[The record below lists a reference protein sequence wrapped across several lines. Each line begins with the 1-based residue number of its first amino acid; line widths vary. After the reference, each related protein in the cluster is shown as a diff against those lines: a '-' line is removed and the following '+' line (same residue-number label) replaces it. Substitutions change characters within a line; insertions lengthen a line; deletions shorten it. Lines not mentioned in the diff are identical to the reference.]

1 MKRSAS
7 RFTALIILLY
17 CAKLSAQSPQ
27 EIKAPITSVKVCLNA
42 ALITHNQNVKVKSAF
57 NKFLFTGLA
66 SNIDP
71 KNISLRNI
79 GSAELLKLYL
89 VKISDSTE
97 IGSLNEEVIS
107 IIRKSKDSLL
117 AMEKGITKLQFQ
129 LEALRLEKDMLLLNT
144 NIISSG
150 KTVSLAELKLTTDYY
165 RDHYSEVCLE
175 ILSRQK
181 ELKLAKRNKL
191 RLLKSL
197 FNVESDQENNME
209 LCVVIAEMRNPDAE
223 YTANME
229 LSYLAEG
236 SGWIPVYN
244 IFATNNS
251 SVRIEYRAK
260 VLNNTGIDWENMKIS
275 LSTADP
281 FQYYAAPDLAPF
293 YVSSDYANERT
304 NNIIN
309 PPASATVVDEE
320 EIYIPDREIIFNLA
334 KTYTFHAGRTPYLV
348 DVTVYD
354 NLNPVFL
361 YRCAPKKEEQVYAIA
376 KIKDWEKL
384 DLLDGE
390 ASIYNDNV
398 LLGKS
403 YIRPSEIEEELELP
417 LGVVKDIY
425 VKHKL
430 VSEHSSKKVLAGNIE
445 STQTYEIRLKN
456 NSTKT
461 VQVEVIDQVPVSDDV
476 DVKTNLIEM
485 SEGGEKDNVS
495 GKVNWKEELNASS
508 DKSLELKYS
517 VTYPKRS
524 SNSLFSNYKKR
535 AIRAKF

>member
-1 MKRSAS
+1 
-7 RFTALIILLY
+7 
-17 CAKLSAQSPQ
+17 
-27 EIKAPITSVKVCLNA
+27 
-42 ALITHNQNVKVKSAF
+42 
-57 NKFLFTGLA
+57 
-66 SNIDP
+66 
-71 KNISLRNI
+71 
-79 GSAELLKLYL
+79 
-89 VKISDSTE
+89 
-97 IGSLNEEVIS
+97 
-107 IIRKSKDSLL
+107 
-117 AMEKGITKLQFQ
+117 
-129 LEALRLEKDMLLLNT
+129 
-144 NIISSG
+144 
-150 KTVSLAELKLTTDYY
+150 
-165 RDHYSEVCLE
+165 
-175 ILSRQK
+175 
-181 ELKLAKRNKL
+181 
-191 RLLKSL
+191 
-197 FNVESDQENNME
+197 
-209 LCVVIAEMRNPDAE
+209 
-223 YTANME
+223 
-229 LSYLAEG
+229 
-236 SGWIPVYN
+236 
-244 IFATNNS
+244 
-251 SVRIEYRAK
+251 

-281 FQYYAAPDLAPF
+281 FQYYSAPDLEPF
-293 YVSSDYANERT
+293 YVSSEYENER
-304 NNIIN
+304 NDEK
-309 PPASATVVDEE
+309 AQATANVVEEE

-354 NLNPVFL
+354 NLNPMFL

-403 YIRPSEIEEELELP
+403 YIRPSEIEEDLELP

-476 DVKTNLIEM
+476 DVKANLIEM

-495 GKVNWKEELNASS
+495 GKVNWKEDLSPSS
-508 DKSLELKYS
+508 DKALELKYS

-524 SNSLFSNYKKR
+524 NRGLFSHYKKR